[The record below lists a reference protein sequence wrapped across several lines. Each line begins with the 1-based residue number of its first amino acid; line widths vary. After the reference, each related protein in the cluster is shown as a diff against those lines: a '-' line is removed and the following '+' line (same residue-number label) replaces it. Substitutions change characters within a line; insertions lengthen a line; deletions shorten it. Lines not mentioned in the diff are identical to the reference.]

1 MKCKNIMKDK
11 LKINDKLNQI
21 FGKDDRILEL
31 CEDEQKFLTSLN
43 L

>member
-11 LKINDKLNQI
+11 LKITNKLNQI